1 MANGSTSNFASV
13 VFEPCNGAA
22 DQQWTVTPSGTIVG
36 VQSGLCL
43 SVLGASTANYATAD
57 IYPQRQQLRILVPAT
72 RGLKSAASGRI
83 EPKSR
88 TRMGPD

>member
-57 IYPQRQQLRILVPAT
+57 IYPCNGSSSESWSQQPAV
-72 RGLKSAASGRI
+72 
-83 EPKSR
+83 
-88 TRMGPD
+88 